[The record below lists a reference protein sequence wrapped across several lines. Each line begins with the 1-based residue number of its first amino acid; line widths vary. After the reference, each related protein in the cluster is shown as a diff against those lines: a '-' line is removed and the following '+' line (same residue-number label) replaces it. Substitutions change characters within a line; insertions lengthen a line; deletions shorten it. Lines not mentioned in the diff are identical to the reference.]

1 METDVELQKIYEK
14 RVTVARWALLLTA
27 LFSAIN
33 LAWVVYDGTFSFIA
47 TAAIPELLAH
57 IEIILYLENAPLFW
71 QIVCVGATV
80 VLLLFY
86 TLCGLISK
94 QRRGWLV
101 TGSILFFVDY
111 VVRLYF
117 LYADLLG
124 GRDDLGMI
132 LIRILIP
139 TVLLILLILGLGAY
153 GKLKKKA

>member
-1 METDVELQKIYEK
+1 MEFQKTYEK

-27 LFSAIN
+27 LLSAIN
-33 LAWVVYDGTFSFIA
+33 LAWIVYDGTFAFIA

-57 IEIILYLENAPLFW
+57 IEIILYLQSAPLFW
-71 QIVCVGATV
+71 QILCVGAIV
-80 VLLLFY
+80 VLLLLY

-94 QRRGWLV
+94 QRRGWLI

-124 GRDDLGMI
+124 GRDDLGLI

-139 TVLLILLILGLGAY
+139 TVVLVALILGVIAY